1 MKTIF
6 LVLSIFFFS
15 NTFLSAQKNQEKA
28 DRKDY
33 IITMSRDTIYGK
45 ISGNLTPTEVSLR
58 ITFTDDKTGTK
69 KVYKPRQIREW
80 KHGNLSYGFES
91 KEYRPKGM
99 RKDELGYAVFM
110 KSFTAFGGAVR
121 HYEYYNTDEADGYYM
136 TFLDRNDNLTE
147 IVYEK
152 FYTQLADYFSDYQEL
167 SEKIKAKKYKKTQ
180 LTQIVDEYNVWKEKN
195 DGW

>member
-1 MKTIF
+1 MRTFSLFLIIF
-6 LVLSIFFFS
+6 LCSF
-15 NTFLSAQKNQEKA
+15 NFLAAQKGQEKKE
-28 DRKDY
+28 RKDY
-33 IITMSRDTIYGK
+33 VISISRDTIYGK
-45 ISGNLTPTEVSLR
+45 IGGNLTPAEVSLR

-69 KVYKPRQIREW
+69 KVYKPRQIRAW
-80 KHGNLSYGFES
+80 RHGNLSYGFES

-99 RKDELGYAVFM
+99 KKEELGYAVFM
-110 KSFTAFGGAVR
+110 KSFTPFGGAVR

-147 IVYEK
+147 IIYEK
-152 FYTQLADYFSDYQEL
+152 FYTQLADYFSDYKEL
-167 SEKIKAKKYKKTQ
+167 SDKIKAKQFKKTQ